1 MRRVVAAFAF
11 AAAINAAA
19 SPAVAGETRCWVDNG
34 AVVVSALFGGIAGD
48 FILDLSAPHS
58 QLHLTTA
65 QTSGIDDA
73 TEASGTLSVA
83 GERVPARLAIADL
96 DDRGW
101 GFPTGIDGVIG
112 VDGLAGYVVDL
123 RFSPCRLSLRRRA
136 PPATALASLPVTMLE
151 GVPTVAA
158 SIFDGHKTRSGRFAI
173 DTGAAG
179 VRISADA
186 ARFSRLSARVDP
198 LLRDKPPARLAA
210 LSFAGKLFRDP
221 RAGLQIGAPPGL
233 LGGIGTDIWS
243 RYDLRLDLPRRR
255 LTLTAP
261 RARSAK
267 VEPLLR
273 LERAPDPKF

>member
-1 MRRVVAAFAF
+1 MVEGRCADSPPPLL
-11 AAAINAAA
+11 

-34 AVVVSALFGGIAGD
+34 AVVVTALFGGIAGD

-58 QLHLTTA
+58 QLHVTTA
-65 QTSGIDDA
+65 QTNGLGDA
-73 TEASGTLSVA
+73 TELAGSLSLA
-83 GERVPARLAIADL
+83 GEHIPATLAIADL

-101 GFPTGIDGVIG
+101 GFPTGIDGVLG
-112 VDGLAGYVVDL
+112 ADVLAGYVIDL
-123 RFSPCRLSLRRRA
+123 RFSPCRLTLRRRA
-136 PPATALASLPVTMLE
+136 PPAVALARLPVTMLD
-151 GVPTVAA
+151 GVPTVRA
-158 SIFDGHKTRSGRFAI
+158 SIFDGVKVRSGAFAI

-210 LSFAGKLFRDP
+210 LSFAGRTFRNP

-233 LGGIGTDIWS
+233 LGGIGADIWS

-255 LTLTAP
+255 LTLMPLGAGVSA
-261 RARSAK
+261 RRSAR
-267 VEPLLR
+267 PGGS
-273 LERAPDPKF
+273 